1 MITSEVFF
9 VESEWNSNFNR
20 RGTSDFGAGAWNMH
34 FYWWL
39 PLPLN
44 CAILCTILICVIRK
58 FGPFWVGVV
67 FFCLK
72 TLVFLFVYLST
83 LVYSLYLKKL
93 EHISYLPFSDSFD
106 YFGLLRGRVG
116 WECKHLIPSR
126 VWSGLSL
133 ATLASPAYI
142 WI

>member
-1 MITSEVFF
+1 MEGDLRLWGRCLEYAFLLMASLT
-9 VESEWNSNFNR
+9 
-20 RGTSDFGAGAWNMH
+20 TK
-34 FYWWL
+34 
-39 PLPLN
+39 
-44 CAILCTILICVIRK
+44 LCYTLHHLDLCYSKIWTILGWCR
-58 FGPFWVGVV
+58 F

-83 LVYSLYLKKL
+83 LVYSLYLKKKL

-106 YFGLLRGRVG
+106 YFGLLRGRFG
-116 WECKHLIPSR
+116 WVCKHLIPRR